1 MINMNKKEPSIIKTW
16 LALAVC
22 AIIFCVTPICLVS
35 CSNSH
40 QSSCM
45 QSQCMIEVH
54 IPTNDYSDE
63 VPIHINTSYI
73 TEIRDWSYCTDYII
87 ENGIRKPDKNSKWN
101 GASIYILNRDNPI
114 NVKETPE
121 EVLKLA
127 TGVS

>member
-1 MINMNKKEPSIIKTW
+1 MINMNKKEPSIVKTW
-16 LALAVC
+16 LTLAIC
-22 AIIFCVTPICLVS
+22 ATIFCVTAINLVS

-45 QSQCMIEVH
+45 QNQCMIEVH
-54 IPTNDYSDE
+54 IPTNTYSDE
-63 VPIHINTSYI
+63 TPVHINTSYI
-73 TEIRDWSYCTDYII
+73 TEIRDWSYCGDYTI
-87 ENGIRKPDKNSKWN
+87 ENGIRKPDKNNQQRGST
-101 GASIYILNRDNPI
+101 IYILNRDNPI